1 MGDKLIIQGEKA
13 AILKLTEE
21 YGVELSREDRL
32 RQKDI
37 EEDESEKELIEI
49 IILIGP
55 NVIGKPLKDIDFS
68 KRYNSILF
76 FYWGSIKI

>member
-1 MGDKLIIQGEKA
+1 M
-13 AILKLTEE
+13 
-21 YGVELSREDRL
+21 